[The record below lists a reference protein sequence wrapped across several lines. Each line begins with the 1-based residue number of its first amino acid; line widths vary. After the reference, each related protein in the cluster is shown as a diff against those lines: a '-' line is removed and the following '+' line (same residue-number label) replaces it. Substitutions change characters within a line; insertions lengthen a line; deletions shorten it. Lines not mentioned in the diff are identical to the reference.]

1 MQEIKEHFSEE
12 AYRKFLEDADDGV
25 ENEMLMKIQMPKTFP
40 DFDFEGDRM
49 LLLNTEA
56 SQDQV

>member
-25 ENEMLMKIQMPKTFP
+25 ENEMLMKIQMRKFFWGLIFSKNVPRF
-40 DFDFEGDRM
+40 
-49 LLLNTEA
+49 
-56 SQDQV
+56 